1 MRGPSGCGKSTLL
14 RSIAGI
20 WPFAKGQITY
30 PAEGGVLFLSQK
42 PYLPLGTIADIVSY
56 PGEKK
61 ADADEIRK
69 VLEEVGLPSLKDHL
83 DDDQM
88 WGQVLSLGEQQ
99 RLAFAR
105 VFVTRPSAVFLDEAT
120 SALDEDNEE
129 RLYSLLKE
137 KLSGAVIV
145 SVGHRST
152 LRKFHNATLT
162 AEGNG
167 IWKLERQQDSE

>member
-1 MRGPSGCGKSTLL
+1 
-14 RSIAGI
+14 
-20 WPFAKGQITY
+20 
-30 PAEGGVLFLSQK
+30 LSQK

-56 PGEKK
+56 PSEKK
-61 ADADEIRK
+61 ADPDEIRK
-69 VLEEVGLPSLKDHL
+69 VLDEVGLPALRDHL

-105 VFVTRPSAVFLDEAT
+105 VFVTRPAAVFLDEAT

-137 KLSGAVIV
+137 KLAGAVIV

-162 AEGNG
+162 SEGNG
-167 IWKLERQQDSE
+167 VWKIERQEDSE